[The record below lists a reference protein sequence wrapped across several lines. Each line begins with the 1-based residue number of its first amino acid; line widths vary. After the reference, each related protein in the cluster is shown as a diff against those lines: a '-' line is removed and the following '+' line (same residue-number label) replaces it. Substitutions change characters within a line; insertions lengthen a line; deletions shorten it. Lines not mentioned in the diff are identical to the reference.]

1 MKAISIRQPYASL
14 VVAGIKNIEN
24 RTWATRYRGP
34 LAICASKA
42 MSADDVRFERKWCLE
57 NGIPFPE
64 PLLRGGII
72 GIVDLVGIFRPTK
85 NHENAAFDRDG
96 VLYEMLLPSDQL
108 PDSMDWYV
116 EGAIGW
122 VLANPRPV
130 EFVPHPG
137 RLGLFEVPDQLI
149 KIEDMTNVT

>member
-1 MKAISIRQPYASL
+1 MKAISIRQPYAAL

-42 MSADDVRFERKWCLE
+42 MSADDVQFERQWCRE

-72 GIVDLVGIFRPTK
+72 GIADLVGIFRPAK
-85 NHENAAFDRDG
+85 NPENAAFECDG

-130 EFVPHPG
+130 KFVKYRG
-137 RLGLFEVPDQLI
+137 KLGLFSVPDDLL
-149 KIEDMTNVT
+149 EL